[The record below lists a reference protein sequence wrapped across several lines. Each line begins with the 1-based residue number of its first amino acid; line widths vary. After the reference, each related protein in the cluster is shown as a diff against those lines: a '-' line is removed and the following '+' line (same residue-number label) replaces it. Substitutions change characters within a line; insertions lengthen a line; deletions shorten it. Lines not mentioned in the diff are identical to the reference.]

1 MIFGWKDTDS
11 PVMPGIFV
19 LVVGRENGNGRG
31 LGVGWQKPVGMHH
44 RTKRDVSK
52 IRRSI
57 VVTDHAVG
65 EQGERVGVI
74 PVKFSRSLNADTSTP
89 VGMVNKDKFTPVGVG
104 FFKGWKFACLWAEDF
119 RFEFFANGGCM
130 ND

>member
-1 MIFGWKDTDS
+1 MIFSGENTDS
-11 PVMPGIFV
+11 PVVPGIFI
-19 LVVGRENGNGRG
+19 LIVVREYGHGRG
-31 LGVGWQKPVGMHH
+31 LGVGRQKPVGMHH
-44 RTKRDVSK
+44 RTKRDIAK

-89 VGMVNKDKFTPVGVG
+89 VGMVNKDKFTPVGVS
-104 FFKGWKFACLWAEDF
+104 FFNGWKFAFLGAEW
-119 RFEFFANGGCM
+119 FAFLDNRCK
-130 ND
+130 DRATE